1 MSIIIKKENCK
12 SDLTNEKMV
21 LDYNDLDFGFG
32 IGDYYY
38 NGKCNGSQIG
48 FCWVEELGQE
58 YVEHLYF
65 VAYYG
70 DEDESDLYTLH
81 KTLKNLT
88 PNEKLVITLSSDD
101 YETFRL
107 WFMETERETWH
118 YYNKEEIKFLENY
131 KNS

>member
-1 MSIIIKKENCK
+1 MSVVIKKENCK
-12 SDLTNEKMV
+12 GELTNEKMV
-21 LDYNDLDFGFG
+21 LDYNDLDFGLG

-38 NGKCNGSQIG
+38 NGKWNGSQIG

-58 YVEHLYF
+58 YVGHLYF
-65 VAYYG
+65 NVYYG
-70 DEDESDLYTLH
+70 NIDENDLYTLH

-101 YETFRL
+101 YETFKL
-107 WFMETERETWH
+107 WFMETERGIWH
-118 YYNKEEIKFLENY
+118 FYNKEEIKFLENY